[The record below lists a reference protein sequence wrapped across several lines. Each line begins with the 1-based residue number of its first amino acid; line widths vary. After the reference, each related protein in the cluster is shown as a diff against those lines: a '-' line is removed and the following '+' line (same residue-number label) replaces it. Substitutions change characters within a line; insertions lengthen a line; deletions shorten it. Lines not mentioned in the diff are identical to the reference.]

1 MRSAAI
7 LCQERKKK
15 LKHPLPQTF
24 YFKLFMSDLCLFV
37 FLNTQG
43 NS

>member
-7 LCQERKKK
+7 LCQERKNKIK
-15 LKHPLPQTF
+15 TPAPPNFLFQTI
-24 YFKLFMSDLCLFV
+24 YIRFMFFF

-43 NS
+43 DS